1 MTDLK
6 IEIENRLQTLG
17 PLRLKGEHGNYTKCV
32 KKLVTLFII
41 VYIII
46 LMSSS
51 FVYVLKTDRNNLKR

>member
-1 MTDLK
+1 M
-6 IEIENRLQTLG
+6 ENRLQTLG
-17 PLRLKGEHGNYTKCV
+17 PLRLKSEHGNYTKCV
-32 KKLVTLFII
+32 KTLVTLFII